1 MPLIMLSSPHAHGGD
16 SIRMMMFTVVLALL
30 PAALFSVYLFGWLS
44 VFMIVTCML
53 TALLTEAA
61 CLKLMQRPLST
72 LLDNSAALTGL
83 FLALTLP
90 AATPWWM
97 AVLGSVFAI
106 VLGKQVY
113 GGLGYNIFNPA
124 LSARVILL
132 ISFPLNMTTWIIPMS
147 VHMGVDVN
155 SATAGLNLYDIS
167 QCLSLFFSGFDAL
180 PIVAQQGLDAIS
192 MASPLGH
199 VKTEATLGI
208 PVGEALNAYHY
219 TVLDAF
225 LGFETG
231 SLGET
236 SALAL
241 LIGGIFLLARHSITW
256 HIPFSYLG
264 TVALLAAVFSAISP
278 DQFTPPMFHL
288 FAGGLMLCAFFMAT
302 DPVSSPV
309 TPLGQIVFGVGCG
322 VLTWSIRS
330 FGGYPEGAMFAVLLM
345 NCAVPLIDHYCRPR
359 VYGHEKEGREKGQAE
374 S

>member
-16 SIRMMMFTVVLALL
+16 SIRMMMFTVILALM

-44 VFMIVTCML
+44 VLMIVTCML
-53 TALLTEAA
+53 VALLTEAA
-61 CLKLMQRPLST
+61 CLTLMRRPLSA

-132 ISFPLNMTTWIIPMS
+132 ISFPLNMTTWVIPMS
-147 VHMGVDVN
+147 IHMGTGQMGDV
-155 SATAGLNLYDIS
+155 APLLNLYDLS
-167 QCLSLFFSGFDAL
+167 ECLTLFFAGADAL
-180 PIVAQQGLDAIS
+180 PVVIQHGLDAIS

-199 VKTEATLGI
+199 VKTEATQGI
-208 PVGEALNAYHY
+208 PVADALSAYHY
-219 TVLDAF
+219 NVLDAF
-225 LGFETG
+225 LGFEPG
-231 SLGET
+231 SIGET

-256 HIPFSYLG
+256 HIPLSYLA
-264 TVALLAAVFSAISP
+264 TVALLAAIFSTMAP

-309 TPLGQIVFGVGCG
+309 TPMGQIVFGVGCG
-322 VLTWSIRS
+322 IITWSIRS
-330 FGGYPEGAMFAVLLM
+330 FGGYPEGAMFSVLLM
-345 NCAVPLIDHYCRPR
+345 NCTVPLIDHYCRPR
-359 VYGHEKEGREKGQAE
+359 VYGHDHEKPQ

>member
-16 SIRMMMFTVVLALL
+16 SIRMMMFTVILALL
-30 PAALFSVYLFGWLS
+30 PASLFSVYLFGWLS
-44 VFMIVTCML
+44 VLMIATCML
-53 TALLTEAA
+53 VALLTEAV
-61 CLKLMQRPLST
+61 CLKLVRRPLST

-83 FLALTLP
+83 FLALTRP

-132 ISFPLNMTTWIIPMS
+132 ISFPLNMTTWIMPMAA
-147 VHMGVDVN
+147 HMGVH
-155 SATAGLNLYDIS
+155 SAGIAPALNLYDLS
-167 QCLSLFFSGFDAL
+167 QCLTLFFAGADAL
-180 PIVAQQGLDAIS
+180 TVVAQHGLDAIS

-199 VKTEATLGI
+199 VKTEATLGV
-208 PVGEALNAYHY
+208 PVAQALAAYHY
-219 TVLDAF
+219 NHLDAF
-225 LGFETG
+225 LGFEAG
-231 SLGET
+231 SIGET

-264 TVALLAAVFSAISP
+264 TVALLAAIFSSISP
-278 DQFTPPMFHL
+278 DHFTTPMFHL

-309 TPLGQIVFGVGCG
+309 TPIGQIVFGIGCG
-322 VLTWSIRS
+322 IITWSIRS
-330 FGGYPEGAMFAVLLM
+330 FGGYPEGAMFSVLLM

-359 VYGHEKEGREKGQAE
+359 VYGHDKEKPE

>member
-16 SIRMMMFTVVLALL
+16 SIRMMMFTVMLALL
-30 PAALFSVYLFGWLS
+30 PAALFSVYLFGWLA
-44 VFMIVTCML
+44 VLMIATCML

-61 CLKLMQRPLST
+61 CLKLMKRPLDA

-132 ISFPLNMTTWIIPMS
+132 ISFPLNMTTWLIPMS
-147 VHMGVDVN
+147 VQMGVQ
-155 SATAGLNLYDIS
+155 SGAGIDLYDLS
-167 QCLSLFFSGFDAL
+167 QSLTLFFAGIDAL
-180 PIVAQQGLDAIS
+180 PAVAAHGLDAIS

-199 VKTEATLGI
+199 IKTEATLGV
-208 PVGEALNAYHY
+208 PVGAAMESYRY
-219 TVLDAF
+219 DYLDAF
-225 LGFETG
+225 LGFEAG
-231 SLGET
+231 SIGET

-256 HIPFSYLG
+256 HIPLSYLG
-264 TVALLAAVFSAISP
+264 TVALLAAIFSAIAP
-278 DQFTPPMFHL
+278 DQFTPPLFHL

-322 VLTWSIRS
+322 ILTWSIRS

-359 VYGHEKEGREKGQAE
+359 VYGHGKQQEK

>member
-16 SIRMMMFTVVLALL
+16 SIRRMMFTVVLALF
-30 PAALFSVYLFGWLS
+30 PATMISVYLFGWLAVLLI
-44 VFMIVTCML
+44 VFCIGS
-53 TALLTEAA
+53 ALLTEAV
-61 CLKLMQRPLST
+61 CLKMMQRPLST

-90 AATPWWM
+90 ATTPWWM
-97 AVLGSVFAI
+97 AVLGSIFAI

-113 GGLGYNIFNPA
+113 GGLGHNIFNPA

-132 ISFPLNMTTWIIPMS
+132 ISFPLSMTTWITPMS
-147 VHMGVDVN
+147 AIAPALD
-155 SATAGLNLYDIS
+155 LYDFS
-167 QCLSLFFSGFDAL
+167 LCASLFFSGADAL
-180 PIVAQQGLDAIS
+180 LSATHLSLDAIS

-199 VKTEATLGI
+199 IKTEATLGI
-208 PVGEALNAYHY
+208 PIAEALNSYHY
-219 TVLDAF
+219 NYLDAF

-231 SLGET
+231 SIGET

-241 LIGGIFLLARHSITW
+241 LLGGGFLLIRNAISW
-256 HIPFSYLG
+256 HIPFAYLG
-264 TVALLAAVFSAISP
+264 TVALLAAIFSQVSP
-278 DQFTPPMFHL
+278 TQFAPPMFHL
-288 FAGGLMLCAFFMAT
+288 WAGGLMLCAFFMAT

-309 TPLGQIVFGVGCG
+309 TPVGQLVFGVGCG

-359 VYGHEKEGREKGQAE
+359 VYGHGQQ

>member
-1 MPLIMLSSPHAHGGD
+1 MPMIMLSSPHAHGGD
-16 SIRMMMFTVVLALL
+16 SIRMQMFTVMVALL
-30 PAALFSVYLFGWLS
+30 PATLFSVYLFGWLS
-44 VFMIVTCML
+44 LFLIVTCMAVSL
-53 TALLTEAA
+53 ITEAV

-132 ISFPLNMTTWIIPMS
+132 ISFPLNMTTWIVPMS
-147 VHMGVDVN
+147 AMQPLLD
-155 SATAGLNLYDIS
+155 LYNFSD
-167 QCLSLFFSGFDAL
+167 CLSLFFMGPDAL
-180 PIVAQQGLDAIS
+180 KLGFDAIS

-199 VKTEATLGI
+199 VKTEATLG
-208 PVGEALNAYHY
+208 VSVAEALKAYDY
-219 TVLDAF
+219 SYLNAF
-225 LGFETG
+225 LGFEAG
-231 SLGET
+231 SIGET

-241 LIGGIFLLARHSITW
+241 MIGGIFLLARHTITW
-256 HIPFSYLG
+256 HIPFSFIG
-264 TVALLAAVFSAISP
+264 TMALLAAIFNAIAP
-278 DQFTPPMFHL
+278 DQFAPPMFHL

-309 TPLGQIVFGVGCG
+309 TPVGQIVFGIGCG

-345 NCAVPLIDHYCRPR
+345 NCAVPLIDHYFRPR
-359 VYGHEKEGREKGQAE
+359 VYGHGRDK

>member
-30 PAALFSVYLFGWLS
+30 PATLFSVYLFGWLA
-44 VFMIVTCML
+44 VFMIVTCIL
-53 TALLTEAA
+53 TALLTEAV
-61 CLKLMQRPLST
+61 CLKLMKRPLAA

-147 VHMGVDVN
+147 VQMGAHLGAHLG
-155 SATAGLNLYDIS
+155 ATSAGLDLYDFS
-167 QCLSLFFSGFDAL
+167 QTLTLFFAGADAL
-180 PIVAQQGLDAIS
+180 PVVAQQGLDAIS
-192 MASPLGH
+192 MASPLGQ
-199 VKTEATLGI
+199 VKTQATLGI
-208 PVGEALNAYHY
+208 PVSEALNAYHY
-219 TVLDAF
+219 NTLDAF
-225 LGFETG
+225 LGFEAG
-231 SLGET
+231 SIGET

-256 HIPFSYLG
+256 HIPLSYLG
-264 TVALLAAVFSAISP
+264 TVALLAAIFSSIAP
-278 DQFTPPMFHL
+278 AQFTTPMFHL

-309 TPLGQIVFGVGCG
+309 TPVGQIVFGIGCG
-322 VLTWSIRS
+322 VITWSIRS
-330 FGGYPEGAMFAVLLM
+330 FGGYPEGAMFSVLLM
-345 NCAVPLIDHYCRPR
+345 NCAVPLIDHYFRPR
-359 VYGHEKEGREKGQAE
+359 VYGHDKDKAH